1 MTRKTLWLEHRRQ
14 LEGDLFATNT
24 RVAAFVMFAI
34 NSLFVYVDWLE
45 FPDRFFAFLPVR
57 LTLDALLVVIMWRT
71 AKWFPVASAFM
82 TALGGALML
91 LIVIAGTGGP
101 TSEYCPGLIL
111 LFLGAPVIV
120 PLSAVQTG
128 LIVGPILAAFLSY
141 GMLRL
146 EPGEG
151 SAFAVRTFFVSAA
164 GFVGLLSA
172 AALDRVR
179 FSDFCQRRE
188 LERARDELKQLDRA
202 KSRFTANVHHEL
214 RTPLTLVLSPLEAM
228 LNGDFGEL
236 GRELRHYLRTMQSN
250 ALRLLKLINNLL
262 DIVRAETRE
271 LKLRRQTIEPGRIV
285 ADVVA
290 GAQPMAERKGI
301 VLDAAGFEDCATLY
315 ADPDALEKILFN
327 LVGNALKFTDS
338 GGRIHVFVR
347 TDARGL
353 ALEVSDTGVGIPA
366 DQLERIFDRFA
377 QVDASATRKYE
388 GTGIG
393 LSLARELVTLHGG
406 QIWAESEGIGR
417 GSRFCVELPRVSEEG
432 LLDEDVL
439 ASSEARGV
447 PLARA
452 LGALEAELD
461 LGPQASEQ
469 ATLFRTGELA
479 RTIERWSAQQDSAQ
493 DEGSE
498 RFGLHTGAEILVVED
513 NGEMRRLL
521 AYLLGREF
529 RVRQARNGK
538 EALECVRERMPDLVL
553 ADVMMPEMSGTE
565 LCRAIKESPEL
576 RGVPIVIITSK
587 AEQEMKVEGLELG
600 ADDYVTKPFH
610 PRELLARVRNLVRLR
625 RLHAELEERNQDL
638 ESTLNEVDASRREIE
653 LYARAV
659 SHDLRSPLAAASEAL
674 RIARSAR
681 DERREEMLVLTATS
695 LEIAD
700 RMLLGLRDLMRTV
713 GRFEA
718 WTRFSARDLAAEIV
732 EEIRAAQPEHS
743 IQIDLEG
750 DCGSAYAQRG
760 KMASVFRNLL
770 TNAARH
776 VKVAE
781 RPRIQIKLQRSGD
794 EWSCAVQ
801 DNGEGIPPEYQK
813 AIFEPFGRAP
823 GTHSDGLGLGLALVD
838 HIVQHH
844 GGRVWVE
851 SSPGKGA
858 TFRFTVPD
866 RPGSEQ

>member
-1 MTRKTLWLEHRRQ
+1 MI
-14 LEGDLFATNT
+14 LF
-24 RVAAFVMFAI
+24 
-34 NSLFVYVDWLE
+34 
-45 FPDRFFAFLPVR
+45 
-57 LTLDALLVVIMWRT
+57 
-71 AKWFPVASAFM
+71 
-82 TALGGALML
+82 
-91 LIVIAGTGGP
+91 LIAVTGGP
-101 TSEYCPGLIL
+101 ASVYCPGLML
-111 LFLGAPVIV
+111 MLLGAPVLI
-120 PLSAVQTG
+120 PFSALQSG
-128 LIVGPILAAFLSY
+128 FIVGVTLALFFFY
-141 GMLRL
+141 GALVL
-146 EPGEG
+146 KPGQG
-151 SAFAVRTFFVSAA
+151 SAFALYGFFVSSA
-164 GFVGLLSA
+164 GFAGVTSA
-172 AALDRVR
+172 VALDRVR

-236 GRELRHYLRTMQSN
+236 SRELRRYLRTMQSN

-262 DIVRAETRE
+262 DIARAETRE
-271 LKLRRQTIEPGRIV
+271 LRVRRQTIEPGRIV
-285 ADVVA
+285 SDVMA

-301 VLDAAGFEDCATLY
+301 VLDATGIGDCATFY
-315 ADPDALEKILFN
+315 ADTDALEKILFN
-327 LVGNALKFTDS
+327 LVGNALKFTDT
-338 GGRIHVFVR
+338 GGRIHVSLR
-347 TDARGL
+347 TDHRGL

-366 DQLERIFDRFA
+366 DHLERIFDRFA

-393 LSLARELVTLHGG
+393 LSLAKELVALHGG
-406 QIWAESEGIGR
+406 RIWAESEGVGC
-417 GSRFCVELPRVSEEG
+417 GSRFCVELPRVTDDDLLEEDA
-432 LLDEDVL
+432 LI
-439 ASSEARGV
+439 SSDARGV

-461 LGPQASEQ
+461 LGPQTSEQ
-469 ATLFRTGELA
+469 ANLFRTGELA
-479 RTIERWSAQQDSAQ
+479 RTIERWSAQQDSAA
-493 DEGSE
+493 DGAEGFS
-498 RFGLHTGAEILVVED
+498 LHTAAEVLVVED

-521 AYLLGREF
+521 AYLLGREY
-529 RVRQARNGK
+529 RVRQARNGR
-538 EALECVRERMPDLVL
+538 EALECVREQVPDLVL

-565 LCRAIKESPEL
+565 LCRAMKESPGL

-587 AEQEMKVEGLELG
+587 AEQEMKIEGLELG

-625 RLHAELEERNQDL
+625 QMHADL

-674 RIARSAR
+674 RIARSA
-681 DERREEMLVLTATS
+681 DGDRREEMLSLLATS
-695 LEIAD
+695 LEVAD
-700 RMLLGLRDLMRTV
+700 RMLVGLRDLMRKV
-713 GRFEA
+713 GGFEA
-718 WTRFSARDLAAEIV
+718 WSRFCVRDLAVEIV
-732 EEIRAAQPEHS
+732 EEIRAAQPES
-743 IQIDLEG
+743 SVQITIEG
-750 DCGSAYAQRG
+750 DCGSIFAQRD

-781 RPRIQIKLQRSGD
+781 RPRIQILLERSGD
-794 EWSCAVQ
+794 EWSCAVE

-813 AIFEPFGRAP
+813 AIFQPFGRAP
-823 GTHSDGLGLGLALVD
+823 GSHSDGLGLGLTLVD

-844 GGRVWVE
+844 EGKVWVE

-866 RPGSEQ
+866 RAGSER